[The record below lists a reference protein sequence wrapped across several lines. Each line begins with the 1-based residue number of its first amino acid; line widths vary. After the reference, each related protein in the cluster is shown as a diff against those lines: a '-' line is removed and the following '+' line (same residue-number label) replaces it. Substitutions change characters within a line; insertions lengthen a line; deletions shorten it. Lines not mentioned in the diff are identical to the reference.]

1 MTIEPILLLAT
12 LIGGVVVF
20 GLGVFIGRMIARP
33 ATDASLRETF
43 RALSDEALK
52 SNNEA
57 FLSLAETKL
66 KEVRAHATA
75 DIDQRKVAIENLLA
89 PMAKTLGDVDRELRD
104 SERRRTESSA
114 QLLQRIASLDTAGQD
129 LRAQTGKLVDAL
141 KRPGVRGRWGELQLK
156 RVVELAGMIEHCDF
170 VEQRTVTNG
179 DRRMR
184 PDVI

>member
-1 MTIEPILLLAT
+1 MTIEPILLVAT
-12 LIGGVVVF
+12 LIGGLVVF

-43 RALSDEALK
+43 RALSHEALK

-89 PMAKTLGDVDRELRD
+89 PMQKTLGEVDREIKE
-104 SERRRTESSA
+104 SERRRIQSSA

-129 LRAQTGKLVDAL
+129 LRNQTGRLVD
-141 KRPGVRGRWGELQLK
+141 
-156 RVVELAGMIEHCDF
+156 
-170 VEQRTVTNG
+170 
-179 DRRMR
+179 
-184 PDVI
+184 